1 MPREYATD
9 GMDIPVEEYDD
20 TSQWISAIQAQK
32 MSNRRRK
39 SESLSLSS
47 PTTSTSNTKPAPP
60 TKKPAV
66 RTRMILKRSHLPRL
80 PTDFFKI
87 VFRPKGGMNLKKF
100 TVIELLQATICGA
113 KVNVADAR
121 RDDQARV
128 NPTNN
133 SYTVATPSEQRA
145 RQYVAIKNIQLEDET
160 FEVNAYIAPPDE
172 SVRGICYNI
181 YSGHSNHEMLQDLQQ
196 RNRGKNFEIAGARRL
211 GQTKSV
217 LIIFVNT
224 TRVPESIDLFGGVV
238 RCYYFKPKIE
248 ACFNCRRPGHR
259 ADVCPQEKQELCY
272 RCGQSHPKKENPDC
286 TPKCIVCKGDH
297 VTGTRRCK
305 FRYGKQRKP
314 ATSPAPPKKN
324 DGHVSR
330 SRSPSATRGPG
341 TRSRSRSSSFP
352 PLSRSVSK
360 DRSKQRESL
369 TFEDTDIQLQLD
381 FKFSSRT
388 ERSSKFFRR

>member
-20 TSQWISAIQAQK
+20 TSQWISAIQAHK

-39 SESLSLSS
+39 KS
-47 PTTSTSNTKPAPP
+47 
-60 TKKPAV
+60 
-66 RTRMILKRSHLPRL
+66 
-80 PTDFFKI
+80 F
-87 VFRPKGGMNLKKF
+87 G
-100 TVIELLQATICGA
+100 VITYRLLQNCVQAERRNEFEEIYRHRTPSGHYLRC

-133 SYTVATPSEQRA
+133 FYTVATPSERRA
-145 RQYVAIKNIQLEDET
+145 QQYIAIKNIQLENET
-160 FEVNAYIAPPDE
+160 FELNAYIAPPDE

-181 YSGHSNHEMLQDLQQ
+181 YSGHSNHEMLRDLQQ
-196 RNRGKNFEIAGARRL
+196 CNKGKNFEIAGARRL

-224 TRVPESIDLFGGVV
+224 TRVPETIDLFGGVV
-238 RCYYFKPKIE
+238 RFYYFKPKIE

-259 ADVCPQEKQELCY
+259 VDVCPQEKQELCY
-272 RCGQSHPKKENPDC
+272 RCGQSHPNKENPDF

-305 FRYGKQRKP
+305 FRYEKQRKP
-314 ATSPAPPKKN
+314 ATSAAPPKKN

-360 DRSKQRESL
+360 DRSKQE
-369 TFEDTDIQLQLD
+369 
-381 FKFSSRT
+381 
-388 ERSSKFFRR
+388 